1 MKNEDLFKYQEEAM
15 TLLTKAYKK
24 QKFAHAYLLDG
35 ENGTGITDA
44 AIYMAKQLICKK
56 DNAPCMECDDCKQI
70 DAKTHLNYI
79 YIEPENDTIRKEQ
92 IEKLIHDFSM
102 TSLDGT
108 PQVYI
113 IQSADK
119 MNTSASNA
127 LLKFLEEPIPNR
139 YAFLTTNNHSR
150 MLDTIVSRCQMIHFK
165 PIPKEY
171 LVEQLKSFGVESDI
185 AYVISYLTTET
196 DVAMKYIEDGKV
208 LNYLTVAKKIIDK
221 DLKNKDPYIEYY
233 RNRKMFI
240 EEKDK
245 TYHRFFLDVLVLIYQ
260 ELLKKA
266 NNMNEK
272 YFVDILNILQP
283 EEIDKEQII
292 NKLELINLYQERFN
306 YYVNID
312 LQYASLFSKL

>member
-24 QKFAHAYLLDG
+24 QKFAHANLLDG

-233 RNRKMFI
+233 RNRQMFI

-245 TYHRFFLDVLVLIYQ
+245 TYPDHTFFGRGC
-260 ELLKKA
+260 
-266 NNMNEK
+266 
-272 YFVDILNILQP
+272 VDTKHATEPSGGERRDQ
-283 EEIDKEQII
+283 QT
-292 NKLELINLYQERFN
+292 NL
-306 YYVNID
+306 
-312 LQYASLFSKL
+312 

>member
-1 MKNEDLFKYQEEAM
+1 
-15 TLLTKAYKK
+15 
-24 QKFAHAYLLDG
+24 
-35 ENGTGITDA
+35 
-44 AIYMAKQLICKK
+44 
-56 DNAPCMECDDCKQI
+56 MEI
-70 DAKTHLNYI
+70 S
-79 YIEPENDTIRKEQ
+79 KE
-92 IEKLIHDFSM
+92 LA
-102 TSLDGT
+102 
-108 PQVYI
+108 
-113 IQSADK
+113 QS
-119 MNTSASNA
+119 
-127 LLKFLEEPIPNR
+127 
-139 YAFLTTNNHSR
+139 
-150 MLDTIVSRCQMIHFK
+150 IV
-165 PIPKEY
+165 
-171 LVEQLKSFGVESDI
+171 VE
-185 AYVISYLTTET
+185 
-196 DVAMKYIEDGKV
+196 M
-208 LNYLTVAKKIIDK
+208 KKIIDK

-233 RNRKMFI
+233 RNRQMFI

>member
-56 DNAPCMECDDCKQI
+56 DNAPCMDCDDCKQI
-70 DAKTHLNYI
+70 YAKTHLNYI

-150 MLDTIVSRCQMIHFK
+150 MLDTIVSRCQTIHFK

-171 LVEQLKSFGVESDI
+171 LVEQLKSFGVES
-185 AYVISYLTTET
+185 
-196 DVAMKYIEDGKV
+196 
-208 LNYLTVAKKIIDK
+208 
-221 DLKNKDPYIEYY
+221 EYY
-233 RNRKMFI
+233 RNRQMFI

>member
-1 MKNEDLFKYQEEAM
+1 MKSDTLFKYQEEAM
-15 TLLTKAYKK
+15 TLLVKAYKK
-24 QKFAHAYLLDG
+24 QKLAHAYIFDG
-35 ENGTGITDA
+35 ENGTGINDA
-44 AIYMAKQLICKK
+44 AIYMAKQLICKSN
-56 DNAPCMECDDCKQI
+56 DAPCMQCNDCKQI
-70 DAKTHLNYI
+70 DARTHLNYI
-79 YIEPENDTIRKEQ
+79 YIEPDNDVIKKEQ

-102 TSLDGT
+102 TSLDNSA
-108 PQVYI
+108 QVYV

-119 MNTSASNA
+119 MNTSAANA
-127 LLKFLEEPIPNR
+127 LLKFLEEPIMNR
-139 YAFLTTNNHSR
+139 YAFLTTSNHNR

-171 LVEQLKSFGVESDI
+171 LVDQLKAIGVENDI
-185 AYVISYLTTET
+185 AYVLSHLTTEKEE
-196 DVAMKYIEDGKV
+196 AMKYIEEGKI

-221 DLKNKDPYIEYY
+221 DIKNKDPYIEYY
-233 RNRKMFI
+233 RNRQMFI

-266 NNMNEK
+266 NKVTEK
-272 YFVDILNILQP
+272 YFIDILNILKP
-283 EEIDKEQII
+283 EEIDKEKII

>member
-208 LNYLTVAKKIIDK
+208 LNYLTGDSVYTHQIPRVMPIAKSYILSLYPELTGVGDTVEINSFDDAKAFISEQK
-221 DLKNKDPYIEYY
+221 KVFGNKLPLSPMGKTDGYSHVDP
-233 RNRKMFI
+233 I
-240 EEKDK
+240 EEAVDMISEK
-245 TYHRFFLDVLVLIYQ
+245 TNKKVLKPY
-260 ELLKKA
+260 KNTK
-266 NNMNEK
+266 
-272 YFVDILNILQP
+272 
-283 EEIDKEQII
+283 
-292 NKLELINLYQERFN
+292 
-306 YYVNID
+306 
-312 LQYASLFSKL
+312 